1 MNSSSTEASSQ
12 PPMIPIILTSIYDSS
27 ENICKPQVVYCCM
40 MMIVMMI
47 IHNALLFAVEKFSPS
62 LPWYLDNVVSYIYL
76 DFAVT
81 FKMYFGTI
89 WIQTIAPQISVG
101 VIDNFMKGMTYFNF
115 ICHTIHID
123 IFHFVFNRQ
132 LFSLNFGLFFITPS
146 TDLKVSIRIEES
158 ARLYC
163 NFSYNSVQRANWL
176 KFNLTGSDDL
186 LFSHL

>member
-27 ENICKPQVVYCCM
+27 ENICKPQVVYCGM

-62 LPWYLDNVVSYIYL
+62 LPWYLDNVVL

-89 WIQTIAPQISVG
+89 WIQAIAPQISVG
-101 VIDNFMKGMTYFNF
+101 VIDNFTMKGMTYFNF
-115 ICHTIHID
+115 ICHPIQIH
-123 IFHFVFNRQ
+123 IFHFVFDRQ

>member
-27 ENICKPQVVYCCM
+27 ENICKPQVVYCGM

-81 FKMYFGTI
+81 FQIYFGTI

-101 VIDNFMKGMTYFNF
+101 VIDNFTMNGMTYFNF
-115 ICHTIHID
+115 ICHPIHIH

-132 LFSLNFGLFFITPS
+132 SFSLNFGLFFITPS

-158 ARLYC
+158 ARLY
-163 NFSYNSVQRANWL
+163 
-176 KFNLTGSDDL
+176 L
-186 LFSHL
+186 L